1 MRKLLVKGII
11 SSLLVSSFALCYA
24 LTPLELQTVIA
35 EAQQSVNDLPEPNEE
50 ELLIAIAVS
59 LSMPRAS
66 LERLA
71 IDARDAGLALSF
83 RGVGVEINDKPDE
96 KPRTVLERYGK
107 GLIARHMEDFKFLT
121 DLGAS
126 VKIDSVLFSRQ
137 TIKDVPQVMVMP
149 VCKTACENTQA
160 LFVARGD
167 VTLRYALDYLASEIT
182 TALKKHPGDSQL
194 TKAAHLVKSA
204 LDKLGDRP

>member
-1 MRKLLVKGII
+1 MRKLLA
-11 SSLLVSSFALCYA
+11 LLVSMGVSTAYA
-24 LTPLELQTVIA
+24 LTPLELQTIIT
-35 EAQQSVNDLPEPNEE
+35 EAQQSVNELPEPNEE
-50 ELLIAIAVS
+50 ELVIAIAVS
-59 LSMPRAS
+59 LSMPRTS

-71 IDARDAGLALSF
+71 MDARDAGLALSF

-126 VKIDSVLFSRQ
+126 VKIDPVLFNRQ
-137 TIKDVPQVMVMP
+137 AIKDVPQVMVMQ

-160 LFVARGD
+160 LFVAKGD
-167 VTLRYALDYLASEIT
+167 VTLRYALDYLNQEIKS
-182 TALKKHPGDSQL
+182 ALKKNPDNPQL
-194 TKAAHLVKSA
+194 IKTSHLVKSA

>member
-1 MRKLLVKGII
+1 MRKLFI
-11 SSLLVSSFALCYA
+11 LLVTMCFTTAHA
-24 LTPLELQTVIA
+24 LTPLELQTIIT
-35 EAQQSVNDLPEPNEE
+35 EAQQSVNNLPEPNEE
-50 ELLIAIAVS
+50 ELMIAIAVS

-71 IDARDAGLALSF
+71 MDARDAGLALSF
-83 RGVGVEINDKPDE
+83 RGVGVEINDKPD
-96 KPRTVLERYGK
+96 KKSRTVLERYGK

-126 VKIDSVLFSRQ
+126 VKIDPVLFNRQ
-137 TIKDVPQVMVMP
+137 AIKDVPQVIVVP

-167 VTLRYALDYLASEIT
+167 VTIRYALDYLATET
-182 TALKKHPGDSQL
+182 ATALKKNPNDSQL
-194 TKAAHLVKSA
+194 IKAAHLVKSA

>member
-1 MRKLLVKGII
+1 MKKLLIQGMI
-11 SSLLVSSFALCYA
+11 SSLLMSSFSLSHA

-35 EAQQSVNDLPEPNEE
+35 EAQQSVNELPKPNKE
-50 ELLIAIAVS
+50 ELVIAIAVS

-96 KPRTVLERYGK
+96 KPKTVLKRYGK

-126 VKIDSVLFSRQ
+126 VKIDPVLFNRQ
-137 TIKDVPQVMVMP
+137 AIKDVPQVLVIP
-149 VCKTACENTQA
+149 VCKSACENTQA
-160 LFVARGD
+160 MFVARGD
-167 VTLRYALDYLASEIT
+167 VTLRYALEHLNQEIKSG
-182 TALKKHPGDSQL
+182 LKKNPEDSQL
-194 TKAAHLVKSA
+194 GKASELVRDA
-204 LDKLGDRP
+204 LNKLGDRP

>member
-1 MRKLLVKGII
+1 MKKLLINGVI
-11 SSLLVSSFALCYA
+11 SALLLSPFSLCHA

-50 ELLIAIAVS
+50 ELLITIAVS

-83 RGVGVEINDKPDE
+83 RGVGTEINDKPDE
-96 KPRTVLERYGK
+96 KPRAVLERYGK

-126 VKIDSVLFSRQ
+126 VKIDPVLFSRQ

-182 TALKKHPGDSQL
+182 TALKKHPGNSQL

>member
-1 MRKLLVKGII
+1 MRKLLV
-11 SSLLVSSFALCYA
+11 LLATMGVTTAYG
-24 LTPLELQTVIA
+24 LTPLELQTVIS
-35 EAQQSVNDLPEPNEE
+35 EAQQSVNNLPEPNEE
-50 ELLIAIAVS
+50 ELVIAIAVS

-107 GLIARHMEDFKFLT
+107 GLIAWHIEDFKFLT

-126 VKIDSVLFSRQ
+126 VKIDPVLFCRQ
-137 TIKDVPQVMVMP
+137 AIKDVPQVMVIP
-149 VCKTACENTQA
+149 VYKSACENSQA

-167 VTLRYALDYLASEIT
+167 VTLRYALDYLARDIE
-182 TALKKHPGDSQL
+182 TALKKNPDDSQL
-194 TKAAHLVKSA
+194 TKAAHLVKTA